1 MPENILTIFFSFLQT
16 MVKYA
21 EDVIVFKSNINSA
34 MKNQIPWNILVSLMN
49 ELCSTFEKSKEVN
62 HVLLDELK
70 IYKPGDQ
77 TALDEK
83 IHDNPINVCNVK
95 LEEQDGNKDLDL
107 IKDEGI
113 FPDNLKHE
121 PYYEGDDFKEED
133 LNSDDEDYSPGE
145 DNGEAIQECDQCDK
159 TFKVRQ
165 SLLRH
170 KRDKH
175 GEKKDMEV
183 KSNR

>member
-1 MPENILTIFFSFLQT
+1 
-16 MVKYA
+16 MVRYA
-21 EDVIVFKSNINSA
+21 EDVIVFKSNIDSA
-34 MKNQIPWNILVSLMN
+34 MKNRIPWNILVSLMN
-49 ELCSTFEKSKEVN
+49 ELCSTFEKSREVN

-70 IYKPGDQ
+70 IYKPLDQ
-77 TALDEK
+77 TALDDK
-83 IHDNPINVCNVK
+83 IHDNPMNVCDVK
-95 LEEQDGNKDLDL
+95 LEAQDENEDLDL

-113 FPDNLKHE
+113 FPDNLKDE

-133 LNSDDEDYSPGE
+133 LRSDDEDFSPGE
-145 DNGEAIQECDQCDK
+145 DDGEAILECDQCDK
-159 TFKVRQ
+159 IFKVRQ

-175 GEKKDMEV
+175 GGNKDMKM